1 MNLFLILMIGL
12 FIVAA
17 AVALVRGLTAFFRD
31 GEKIRSGSAADDAR
45 FGLTQNRMM
54 IQRVL
59 FQGLAILLVAL
70 VGLMAGK
77 TTKGA

>member
-1 MNLFLILMIGL
+1 MNLFLVLLIGV

-31 GEKIRSGSAADDAR
+31 GEKIRSGAASEDTQ

-70 VGLMAGK
+70 VGLMASQG
-77 TTKGA
+77 